1 MNSLKVEQNMKNRFF
16 DVNKSIYLN
25 GLYILVLLKTIE
37 KSIEMEKLLIGFYF
51 MKYPKVLFDVAEKNQ
66 IKINTNC
73 FQEYD
78 LDNIETNMLKFSM
91 RIHTE
96 GLYDALSYLYS
107 KDIISY
113 SGSDDKVSKGLQFEN
128 IDFLQ
133 VPEYLIEA
141 GASVN
146 KVIEAMGVAKLK
158 ESINDLE
165 KVYYEQ

>member
-1 MNSLKVEQNMKNRFF
+1 MENRFF

-25 GLYILVLLKTIE
+25 GLYILVLLKNLE

-51 MKYPKVLFDVAEKNQ
+51 MKYPKVLVDVAEKNK

-91 RIHTE
+91 RIHIE

-113 SGSDDKVSKGLQFEN
+113 SGSDDKFSKSLQFEN
-128 IDFLQ
+128 VDFLQ

-141 GASVN
+141 GSSAI
-146 KVIEAMGVAKLK
+146 KVIEAVGVPKLK

-165 KVYYEQ
+165 RVYYEQ

>member
-1 MNSLKVEQNMKNRFF
+1 MENRFF

-25 GLYILVLLKTIE
+25 GLYILVLLKNLE

-51 MKYPKVLFDVAEKNQ
+51 IKYPKVLVDVAEKNRFQ
-66 IKINTNC
+66 IDTSC

-78 LDNIETNMLKFSM
+78 LDNIESNMLKFSM

-113 SGSDDKVSKGLQFEN
+113 SGSDDKVSKSLQFEN
-128 IDFLQ
+128 VEFLQ

-141 GASVN
+141 GASVI
-146 KVIEAMGVAKLK
+146 KVIEAMGVPKLK

-165 KVYYEQ
+165 RVYYEQ

>member
-1 MNSLKVEQNMKNRFF
+1 MENRFF

-25 GLYILVLLKTIE
+25 SLYILVLLKNLKNNIE
-37 KSIEMEKLLIGFYF
+37 IEKLLIGFYF
-51 MKYPKVLFDVAEKNQ
+51 MKYPKILVDVAERNK
-66 IKINTNC
+66 IKMNANS

-96 GLYDALSYLYS
+96 GLYDAISYLYS

-113 SGSDDKVSKGLQFEN
+113 SGSEDKVSKCLLFEKVN
-128 IDFLQ
+128 FLL
-133 VPEYLIEA
+133 VPEYLLEA
-141 GASVN
+141 GAAVI
-146 KVIEAMGVAKLK
+146 KVIEVVGVSKLK

-165 KVYYEQ
+165 RVYYEQ

>member
-1 MNSLKVEQNMKNRFF
+1 MENRFF
-16 DVNKSIYLN
+16 DINKSIYLN
-25 GLYILVLLKTIE
+25 GLYILVLLKNLE
-37 KSIEMEKLLIGFYF
+37 ECIEMEKLLIGFYF
-51 MKYPKVLFDVAEKNQ
+51 MKYPKVLVDVAEKNE

-78 LDNIETNMLKFSM
+78 LDNIETDMLKFSM

-113 SGSDDKVSKGLQFEN
+113 SESDDKVSKSLQFQKV
-128 IDFLQ
+128 DFLQ
-133 VPEYLIEA
+133 IPKYLIEE
-141 GASVN
+141 GASVI
-146 KVIEAMGVAKLK
+146 KVIEAVGVPKLK

-165 KVYYEQ
+165 RVYYEQ

>member
-1 MNSLKVEQNMKNRFF
+1 MENRFF

-25 GLYILVLLKTIE
+25 GLYILVLLKNLE

-51 MKYPKVLFDVAEKNQ
+51 MKYPKVLVDVAERYK
-66 IKINTNC
+66 IKINENC

-113 SGSDDKVSKGLQFEN
+113 SGSEDGVSKSLQFGKV
-128 IDFLQ
+128 DFLQ

-141 GASVN
+141 GVSVI
-146 KVIEAMGVAKLK
+146 KVIEVVGVPKLK

-165 KVYYEQ
+165 RVYYEQ